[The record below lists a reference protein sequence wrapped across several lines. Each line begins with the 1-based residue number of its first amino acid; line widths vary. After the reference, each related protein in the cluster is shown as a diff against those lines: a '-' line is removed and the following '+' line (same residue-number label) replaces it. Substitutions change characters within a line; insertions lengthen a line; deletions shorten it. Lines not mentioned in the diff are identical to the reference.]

1 MKQLKL
7 EKMTTNGALHISNVS
22 KRYRVQESEIHV
34 LDNFSLTIKPGEF
47 VSIVGLSGCGKTT
60 LLRHIVGL
68 EPEYDGDIIF
78 NGRRLDGPG
87 LDRGIVFQDHRLFPW
102 LTVEKNVALGLVG
115 KSEKEKEKIVAS
127 HLELVGLKGFEKSY
141 PHQLSGGMSQR
152 AAIAR
157 ALVNQPDILLLD
169 EPLGALDALTR
180 MYMHREIERIWQ
192 EEKITMIMVTHD
204 VEEAVYLSDRIVV
217 MSAKPG
223 RLQKVIPVPLARPR
237 DRASLDFAEVK
248 EAVLEEFM
256 LHTEHHFAYS
266 I

>member
-1 MKQLKL
+1 MNTKGTL
-7 EKMTTNGALHISNVS
+7 EIKNVS
-22 KRYRVQESEIHV
+22 KSYRVQENDVHV
-34 LDNFSLTIKPGEF
+34 LDNINLTIKSGEF
-47 VSIVGLSGCGKTT
+47 ISIVGLSGCGKTT

-68 EPEYDGDIIF
+68 ENGYDGDIILD
-78 NGRRLDGPG
+78 GRRLNGPD
-87 LDRGIVFQDHRLFPW
+87 LERGIVFQDHRLFPW
-102 LTVEKNVALGLVG
+102 LTVEKNVALGIVG
-115 KSEKEKEKIVAS
+115 KSEKEKKEIVAD
-127 HLELVGLKGFEKSY
+127 HIDLVGLKGFEKSY
-141 PHQLSGGMSQR
+141 PYQLSGGMSQR

-157 ALVNQPDILLLD
+157 ALVNQPKILLLD

-180 MYMHREIERIWQ
+180 MYMHKELERIWK

-204 VEEAVYLSDRIVV
+204 VEEAVYLSDKIVV

-248 EAVLEEFM
+248 EHVLEEFM
-256 LHTEHHFAYS
+256 LHTEHHFTYA